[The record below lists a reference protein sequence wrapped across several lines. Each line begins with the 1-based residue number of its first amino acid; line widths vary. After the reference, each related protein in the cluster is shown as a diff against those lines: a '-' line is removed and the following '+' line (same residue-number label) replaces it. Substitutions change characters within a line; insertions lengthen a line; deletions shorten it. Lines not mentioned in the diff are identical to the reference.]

1 MLPFA
6 NFARDAY
13 FEHAQRFPASGGG
26 HMAPSN
32 GTVGQT
38 PAQKRA
44 ATRRRNQNRQTTG
57 GGGVTNNPP
66 GALPEISYE
75 RLCGIVEGF
84 GLAHH
89 ITPAQTMAGLNK
101 HRTW

>member
-1 MLPFA
+1 
-6 NFARDAY
+6 
-13 FEHAQRFPASGGG
+13 
-26 HMAPSN
+26 MAPSN
-32 GTVGQT
+32 GTVGRT

-44 ATRRRNQNRQTTG
+44 AARRRNQNRQTTG
-57 GGGVTNNPP
+57 GGGVPTAS
-66 GALPEISYE
+66 ALPNISYD